1 MHECVP
7 FWNSG
12 LFLNYLYVLA
22 WNWKLCNSFDLLN
35 RYYIAKCVKA
45 GVAFFF
51 SFSCHQKLTLP
62 LLQRCCEPG
71 FGMGLFWLE
80 LVNNSSIF
88 ISILPTLPLG
98 LQAQEHS
105 PVLCLNNNCA
115 GSLCGQTQKAVLK
128 LRFRTLYAAC
138 LKSARRSEPA
148 EAAFLRLIV
157 WEPHNVSV
165 YIILE
170 IKIFKYWRSIQ
181 HTSILLTVFCA
192 IITMDSSA
200 CPYVSNLIL
209 IHGNN
214 EKLHY

>member
-1 MHECVP
+1 M
-7 FWNSG
+7 
-12 LFLNYLYVLA
+12 FLHGIGNYAIPLTSLIA
-22 WNWKLCNSFDLLN
+22 IILLN
-35 RYYIAKCVKA
+35 MSKLELL
-45 GVAFFF
+45 FFF
-51 SFSCHQKLTLP
+51 FRFPVTKNWHCPCCK
-62 LLQRCCEPG
+62 RCCEPG
-71 FGMGLFWLE
+71 FRMGLFWLE

-115 GSLCGQTQKAVLK
+115 GSLCRQTQKTVLK
-128 LRFRTLYAAC
+128 FRFRTLYAVC
-138 LKSARRSEPA
+138 LKSACRREPT
-148 EAAFLRLIV
+148 EASLLRLIV
-157 WEPHNVSV
+157 WEPHNISV

-181 HTSILLTVFCA
+181 DTSILLTVFYA